1 MAVKK
6 EDIKT
11 TKIIICGGRHFNDYG
26 LLMTRLNDIIAS
38 KKVDIKQVEIVS
50 GHCEGADMLGEK
62 CAADLGAKCTV
73 FSAQWKKYGRSA
85 GPIRNK
91 QMIDY
96 IKDCDNPIVLAFVN
110 ERTKGTR
117 NTVSLAQK
125 NNIPVFQYEY

>member
-1 MAVKK
+1 MG
-6 EDIKT
+6 DTKT
-11 TKIIICGGRHFNDYG
+11 TKIIICGGRHFNDYE
-26 LLMTRLNDIIAS
+26 LLMSRLNDIIAS
-38 KKVDIKQVEIVS
+38 NKIDIKQLEIVS

-73 FSAQWKKYGRSA
+73 FPAQWKKYGRSA